1 MCTATAIRFGLFAAS
16 HLFLVSSL
24 IREEENRV
32 VNVIVF
38 NSLLSATRNGGKNE
52 RTSKQASK
60 QHSGSRGCV
69 GDHNNKI
76 EKQKTHN
83 SLTFRVW

>member
-52 RTSKQASK
+52 QASK
-60 QHSGSRGCV
+60 QA
-69 GDHNNKI
+69 NNTVAAEAVSVITTTKLKNRRHTI
-76 EKQKTHN
+76 
-83 SLTFRVW
+83 L